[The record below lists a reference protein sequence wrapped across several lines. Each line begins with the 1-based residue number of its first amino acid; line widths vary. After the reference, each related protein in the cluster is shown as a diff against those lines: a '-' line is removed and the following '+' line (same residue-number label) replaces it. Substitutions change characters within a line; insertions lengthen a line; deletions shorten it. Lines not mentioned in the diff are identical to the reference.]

1 MPAVPTTSRS
11 RTPAGVF
18 PANPGQAGMIIAAF
32 TGLLYLTGAADMV
45 LGGALSREGIRPR
58 QLDGLDG
65 VLWAPLLHA
74 GWQHLVANT
83 IPVLVLGF
91 FVLANG
97 VGQFL
102 AVTATVW
109 LVGGVGTWLT
119 GTPGTVNLGASVLV
133 LGWLMFLLCRGF
145 FSDRTGQIVLAVV
158 LFAFWGGMLWRVL
171 PGHIAISWQGHL
183 FGALGGLLA
192 GWLVA
197 RADRPVRTSVS

>member
-1 MPAVPTTSRS
+1 MPAVPATSRA
-11 RTPAGVF
+11 RNLPAVF
-18 PANPGQAGMIIAAF
+18 PANPGQAAMIIAAF
-32 TGLLYLTGAADMV
+32 TGLLYLTEAADMV
-45 LGGALSREGIRPR
+45 LGGSLDSEGIRPR
-58 QLDGLDG
+58 ELDGLGG

-83 IPVLVLGF
+83 IPVLLLGF
-91 FVLANG
+91 FVLAG
-97 VGQFL
+97 SVGQFF

-109 LVGGVGTWLT
+109 LVGGLGTWLT

-133 LGWLMFLLCRGF
+133 FGWLMYLLSRGF
-145 FSDRTGQIVLAVV
+145 FTHRVGQIVLAVV

-171 PGHIAISWQGHL
+171 PGHIGISWQGHL

-192 GWLVA
+192 AWLVA